1 MTEMTI
7 RARPA
12 SCVMYG
18 VVYLAFVSVLN
29 TDIVSSVYVRYFY
42 SIYLQLQ

>member
-1 MTEMTI
+1 VTEMTI

-29 TDIVSSVYVRYFY
+29 RAILVLKLILVLVF
-42 SIYLQLQ
+42 ILF